1 MGSSF
6 NPYKRR
12 RPSLILNFWIYRY
25 LIATALG
32 LGLLLWFIWINN
44 EGVTVVFPFG
54 LGQLASTSGVVI
66 LLSALAGSVL
76 TLLVIALLLAIRKI
90 RGATARAAE
99 EDPSALPEDRPPT
112 DYASKTTEGF
122 PGRP

>member
-12 RPSLILNFWIYRY
+12 RPSLILNLWLYRY
-25 LIATALG
+25 LVATALV

-44 EGVTVVFPFG
+44 AAVTVFFPFG
-54 LGQLASTSGVVI
+54 LGQLDSTAGVVI

-76 TLLVIALLLAIRKI
+76 TLLVIALLLAVRKI
-90 RGATARAAE
+90 RGAAARAAE
-99 EDPSALPEDRPPT
+99 EDPSALPEDRPPS

-122 PGRP
+122 PGPP

>member
-1 MGSSF
+1 MGS
-6 NPYKRR
+6 PYRR
-12 RPSLILNFWIYRY
+12 RPSPIRTFWLYRY
-25 LIATALG
+25 LIATALV

-44 EGVTVVFPFG
+44 AAVRVYFPFG
-54 LGQLASTSGVVI
+54 LGQLDSTAGVVI

-99 EDPSALPEDRPPT
+99 EDPTALPDDRPPS

-122 PGRP
+122 PGL